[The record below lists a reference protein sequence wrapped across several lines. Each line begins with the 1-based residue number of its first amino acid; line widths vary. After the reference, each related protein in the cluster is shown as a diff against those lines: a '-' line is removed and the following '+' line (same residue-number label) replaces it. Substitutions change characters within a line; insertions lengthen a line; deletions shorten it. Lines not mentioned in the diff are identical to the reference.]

1 MANYERSRGDNAN
14 GGVRNDHGVD
24 WSRYGLG
31 NAENQRPSQGGNRG
45 HEELGPEMYQTG
57 TNELFAQE
65 FVSIDT
71 FVKLV
76 FFTVKYK

>member
-1 MANYERSRGDNAN
+1 MDSHERNQSENATTP
-14 GGVRNDHGVD
+14 NDQGVD

-31 NAENQRPSQGGNRG
+31 NAERRPSRCESRG

-65 FVSIDT
+65 YVSIID
-71 FVKLV
+71 KIIEILIL
-76 FFTVKYK
+76 